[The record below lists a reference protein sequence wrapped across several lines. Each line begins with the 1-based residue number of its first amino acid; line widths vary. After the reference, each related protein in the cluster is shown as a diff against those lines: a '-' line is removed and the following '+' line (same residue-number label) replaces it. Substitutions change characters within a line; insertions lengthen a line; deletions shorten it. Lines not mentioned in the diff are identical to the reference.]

1 MYSTIVHLHQ
11 ATVTVLLKTLIRM
24 SFHKSV
30 GYLFNL
36 NSFFGLKVIKFV
48 PNKHKSF

>member
-11 ATVTVLLKTLIRM
+11 ATVTVLLKTLACH
-24 SFHKSV
+24 SKSV

-36 NSFFGLKVIKFV
+36 NSFFGFKVIKFV

>member
-1 MYSTIVHLHQ
+1 MYSTIVHIHQ
-11 ATVTVLLKTLIRM
+11 DTVTVLLKTLACH
-24 SFHKSV
+24 SKKSV